1 MGWEWLI
8 PLITTGLG
16 GLFGGGGD
24 DESNTATTTA
34 EQRVLQQQML
44 ELIGQQRG
52 YMSEQDPLRQA
63 VLAMA
68 MGMMPQRYQ
77 QSSGYRSSPTN
88 VSGSGHGRTV
98 EDDGSGQRT
107 IPRGTPPVPGQRTI
121 ADLDPTLPTDTSHGR
136 GYYDEA
142 YRNTVNQY
150 FRQ

>member
-1 MGWEWLI
+1 ME
-8 PLITTGLG
+8 PVTTSIAIATLLWK
-16 GLFGGGGD
+16 LFGGGGGD
-24 DESNTATTTA
+24 DEENTATTTA
-34 EQRVLQQQML
+34 EQRALQEQML

-77 QSSGYRSSPTN
+77 QSAGYRSTPTN
-88 VSGSGHGRTV
+88 VSGSGHGRTGG
-98 EDDGSGQRT
+98 DADAGQRAV
-107 IPRGTPPVPGQRTI
+107 PSGPPPAPGQRTMPT
-121 ADLDPTLPTDTSHGR
+121 DPTLPTDTSHGR

-142 YRNTVNQY
+142 YRNTVNRY